1 MISVLT
7 ALGNRFEAQ
16 VATVLGGS
24 REVTVVRRCAD
35 LAELVAAAES
45 GVGRAALVSDDLRS
59 LDLGIVERLRAAG
72 VRLIGIADDEGG
84 ERRLRQ
90 IGIDHVVPAGAT
102 VGEFDA
108 VILTALS
115 VGGVAGAAGGGSAAT
130 ALVDAADQAA
140 GSRVRTATGPGAR
153 TSADSGFE
161 DSAAPETPDEAV
173 VVAVW
178 GPIGSPGRTT
188 VAVNLAAEAAALGVA
203 TLLVDADTYA
213 ASTAQ
218 LLALLDEAPGLASAC
233 RVADQGH
240 LDVAGLARIA
250 PRVDPG
256 FRVLTGLP
264 QAERWPELREAAL
277 AKVLDLTRGLAD
289 LVVVDVGFCLED
301 DEELSYDTLAPRR
314 NAAALTVLDRC
325 DAVVAVGVAD
335 PIGLS
340 RLVRGLQLLAE
351 KCPHSPILVV
361 NRVRASSVGSSPK
374 QRIDEA
380 LARFAG
386 VGVDAFLPDEPDALD
401 ACVLAGRVLA
411 EAAPDSGIRAPLAT
425 LATRLAPGA
434 DRTTAART
442 RSRRSLRVRR
452 RSTATPDTA
461 TPESAT

>member
-24 REVTVVRRCAD
+24 REVNVVRRCAD

-72 VRLIGIADDEGG
+72 VRLVGIADDEAG

-90 IGIDHVVPAGAT
+90 IGIDHVVSAGAN

-115 VGGVAGAAGGGSAAT
+115 GGRAGAPGAGTDLLEADDDLSGSPSRTGPVPAPPKPG
-130 ALVDAADQAA
+130 LAA
-140 GSRVRTATGPGAR
+140 GSGDGP
-153 TSADSGFE
+153 
-161 DSAAPETPDEAV
+161 APQTPNESV
-173 VVAVW
+173 MVAVW

-188 VAVNLAAEAAALGVA
+188 VAINLAAEAAALGVS

-240 LDVAGLARIA
+240 LDVAGLARVA

-351 KCPHSPILVV
+351 KCAHSPILVV

-401 ACVLAGRVLA
+401 ACVLTGRVLA
-411 EAAPDSGIRAPLAT
+411 EAAPDSGIRAPLAQ
-425 LATRLAPGA
+425 L
-434 DRTTAART
+434 AARLSPGT
-442 RSRRSLRVRR
+442 EEAGVARSRARRSLRVRR
-452 RSTATPDTA
+452 RSTTTVPTPDA
-461 TPESAT
+461 TT